1 MKHLGDIL
9 LVLGFVSVGVGVW
22 FIDWRYSLMVMG
34 MLAML
39 GGAMALRGGQNGN
52 IQSYISKEGY
62 WDYKP

>member
-39 GGAMALRGGQNGN
+39 GGAMALRGG
-52 IQSYISKEGY
+52 
-62 WDYKP
+62 